1 VEFDVFPS
9 YFVGVINNLYKVGWG
24 DKVFLLEDGFMAEG
38 EVNLSGLTKRVS
50 RAIFKIAVYIVVYV
64 SASAAAQYLFTDLF
78 PKYNLNLQDYLTYV
92 HLLLA
97 VAFGYLIV
105 NGIATFF
112 YWTMRAKYD
121 HATAAAVRNAVRIIG
136 VGALAASIAGGT
148 AGGAAGTALGGF
160 IGMVIGFATQRVLG
174 QAVAGLFVLVAR
186 PFKIGD
192 RISVGGEEGVVEDVA
207 TLFTKIIKDD
217 GTIALIPNNTVIGG
231 KILIKP
237 PKKK

>member
-1 VEFDVFPS
+1 
-9 YFVGVINNLYKVGWG
+9 
-24 DKVFLLEDGFMAEG
+24 MADE
-38 EVNLSGLTKRVS
+38 EIDFSDLTKKVS
-50 RAIFKIAVYIVVYV
+50 RAIFRIAVYIVAYVVV
-64 SASAAAQYLFTDLF
+64 SAIAQYLFTDLL
-78 PKYNLNLQDYLTYV
+78 PKYNINLQEYLTYV
-92 HLLLA
+92 QLLLA
-97 VAFGYLIV
+97 VAFGYMIV

-121 HATAAAVRNAVRIIG
+121 HATAAAIRNAVRIIG

-148 AGGAAGTALGGF
+148 AGGAAGAALGGF

-192 RISVGGEEGVVEDVA
+192 RISVAGEEGVVEDVA
-207 TLFTKIIKDD
+207 TLFTRIVKDD
-217 GTIALIPNNTVIGG
+217 GTVALIPNNTVIGG

-237 PKKK
+237 KK

>member
-1 VEFDVFPS
+1 M
-9 YFVGVINNLYKVGWG
+9 
-24 DKVFLLEDGFMAEG
+24 LEDDLMAEE
-38 EVNLSGLTKRVS
+38 EVNLADLTKRAS
-50 RAIFKIAVYIVVYV
+50 KAIFKIAAHIVAYV
-64 SASAAAQYLFTDLF
+64 AASAAVQYLFMDLF

-92 HLLLA
+92 HPLLA
-97 VAFGYLIV
+97 AVFGYLIV
-105 NGIATFF
+105 NGVATFF
-112 YWTMRAKYD
+112 YWTTRAKYD
-121 HATAAAVRNAVRIIG
+121 HATAAAIRNAVRIIG
-136 VGALAASIAGGT
+136 VGALATSIAGGT

-174 QAVAGLFVLVAR
+174 QAVAGLFVLVVR

-207 TLFTKIIKDD
+207 TLFTRIIKDD

-237 PKKK
+237 PKKN